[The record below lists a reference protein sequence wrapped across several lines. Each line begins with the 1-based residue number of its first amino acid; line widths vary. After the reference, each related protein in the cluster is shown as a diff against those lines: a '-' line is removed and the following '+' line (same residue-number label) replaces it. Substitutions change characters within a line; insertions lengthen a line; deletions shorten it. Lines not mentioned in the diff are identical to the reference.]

1 MPAATNRADLL
12 AVTAAEYVRLTDLIA
27 DLPPEVALR
36 KRDDDTSIK
45 DVIGHR
51 AHWIELF
58 LGWEAEGRAGGQPE
72 IPGPGYKWSDLKAF
86 NAQLRKAQAR
96 LGWSEVRDM
105 LSINHGR
112 LVAFIEGS
120 DEARLYG
127 GPMPGG
133 GSKWPTGRWAEA
145 AGASHYRSAGKWIRA
160 CLRAEKAS

>member
-1 MPAATNRADLL
+1 MSDDIKTSEGRVVGSWDGKSAEELKQEL
-12 AVTAAEYVRLTDLIA
+12 ARIMKMLAEDGMGEKLIA
-27 DLPPEVALR
+27 KEMP
-36 KRDDDTSIK
+36 
-45 DVIGHR
+45 HR
-51 AHWIELF
+51 EQLH
-58 LGWEAEGRAGGQPE
+58 P
-72 IPGPGYKWSDLKAF
+72 DLKAF